1 MSNIYQIT
9 GEYQNLVRILTENEG
24 ELTPEIEQALAIN
37 KDELQAKGINYGFV
51 IKNIDAEIDIIDS
64 EIKRLQGLKKV
75 RTNAIERLKTTLQG
89 AMELYEI
96 QELKT
101 PIIKINFR
109 KSESTEFSNVADI
122 PEDYITIKMERIPNK
137 VAIKDAIKQGIEV
150 PGAFIQTNYNLQIK

>member
-24 ELTPEIEQALAIN
+24 ELTSELETALAIN
-37 KDELQAKGINYGFV
+37 KDELQAKGINYAFV
-51 IKNIDAEIDIIDS
+51 IKTIESEIDIIDA

-75 RTNAIERLKTTLQG
+75 RVNATDRLKDTLTK

-96 QELKT
+96 DELKT

-109 KSESTEFSNVADI
+109 KSESVEITDQTQLP
-122 PEDYITIKMERIPNK
+122 PEYFMVKMEK
-137 VAIKDAIKQGIEV
+137 VPMKIEIKKALKEGVEV
-150 PGAFIQTNYNLQIK
+150 PGAYLSINQNIQIK

>member
-24 ELTPEIEQALAIN
+24 ELTSELETALAIN
-37 KDELQAKGINYGFV
+37 KDELQAKGISYAFV
-51 IKNIDAEIDIIDS
+51 IKTIESEIDIIDA

-75 RTNAIERLKTTLQG
+75 RVNATDRLKDTLTK

-96 QELKT
+96 DELKT

-109 KSESTEFSNVADI
+109 KSESVEITDQTQLP
-122 PEDYITIKMERIPNK
+122 PEYIMVKMEK
-137 VAIKDAIKQGIEV
+137 VPMKIEIKKALKEGTEV
-150 PGAFIQTNYNLQIK
+150 PGAYLSINQNIQIK

>member
-24 ELTPEIEQALAIN
+24 ELTPELETALAIN
-37 KDELQAKGINYGFV
+37 KDELQAKGISYAFV
-51 IKNIDAEIDIIDS
+51 IKTIESEIDIIDA

-75 RTNAIERLKTTLQG
+75 RVNATDRLKDTLTK

-96 QELKT
+96 DELKT

-109 KSESTEFSNVADI
+109 KSESVEITDQTQLP
-122 PEDYITIKMERIPNK
+122 PEYIMVKMEK
-137 VAIKDAIKQGIEV
+137 VPMKIEIKKALKEGTEV
-150 PGAFIQTNYNLQIK
+150 PGAYLSINQNIQIK

>member
-24 ELTPEIEQALAIN
+24 ELTSELETALAIN
-37 KDELQAKGINYGFV
+37 KDELQAKGVNYGFV
-51 IKNIDAEIDIIDS
+51 IKTIESEIDIIDA

-75 RTNAIERLKTTLQG
+75 RVNATDRLKDTLTK

-96 QELKT
+96 DELKT

-109 KSESTEFSNVADI
+109 KSESVEITDQTQLP
-122 PEDYITIKMERIPNK
+122 PEYIMVKMEK
-137 VAIKDAIKQGIEV
+137 VPMKIEIKKALKDGVEV
-150 PGAFIQTNYNLQIK
+150 PGAYLSINQNIQIK

>member
-75 RTNAIERLKTTLQG
+75 RTNAIERLKTTLQS